1 MYCLSKDPSAKI
13 ADDVQIGPNVVI
25 GPNVTIETGACL
37 SRCVV
42 MKDAKIQ
49 SHSWIQSS
57 IIGWKSVVGRWV
69 GTNFLVSGTEMLT
82 SFATCELDHNSSSL
96 KLLGVASVS
105 MQECQ

>member
-1 MYCLSKDPSAKI
+1 M
-13 ADDVQIGPNVVI
+13 I

-37 SRCVV
+37 SRCVI

-69 GTNFLVSGTEMLT
+69 GTDFFVSRTE
-82 SFATCELDHNSSSL
+82 
-96 KLLGVASVS
+96 
-105 MQECQ
+105 